1 MLTLFRKSPD
11 ISTFNLKPYA
21 VELPLHRLRLGVD
34 NVRYDV
40 YISPD
45 FRNSARRIILELII
59 RHACASPLFA
69 VSPDFNWS
77 REIAEFK
84 RLCSEISTEGINT
97 AKSLYEIQIDYL
109 AQTALVK
116 FLTEEIEN
124 QYQEAIQHFK
134 TVIRKQEIAQQ
145 IETTLQLREEMTS
158 IIHQKNIVMLA
169 VGGEIFQY
177 FLEVQQDL
185 KALRVSNFGE
195 SAILPE
201 EVFANPLL
209 RPTSHTDGVFLMEN
223 YVLLG
228 HRLEDPVN
236 YNSFHH
242 LLVKFFMDHRPS
254 SANLRWKRGSAVVET
269 IPAPEPGTQIEAWIK
284 HVDNIDQLFNGFQTR
299 ELINK
304 LKKGKAWHSRISLL
318 KKRAR
323 LQDRLLGRFY
333 KKIKQEKMID
343 GIVAAY
349 KVQPVFQQYC
359 PPLSPQEC
367 LQYLV
372 VPKARK
378 SIIRKLSRF
387 KKYYGKSFS
396 LALLN
401 RTIKSVRK
409 TPKSMQKRLL
419 IRFLASFARYH
430 RDLSNFKIIRD
441 ASDSINLT
449 TDDRIIKLSRDNH
462 TLYEFLLSYEEV
474 IETKP
479 IINHVVI
486 KADIRGSSEIV
497 AKMKDAHLNPAS
509 SFSLNFFDPIGK
521 ILSIYGAAKIF
532 IEGDAAIL
540 AIFEHDDM
548 PSRWYGTAR
557 ACGLA
562 INIINI
568 VKKYN
573 VHNLNNNLPS
583 LELGIGIGFA
593 DAPPTFFYDGD
604 HQIMISPAINVA
616 DQLSGCNRTLRERLS
631 KTNMPF
637 NVYLFRPTAHDAAVL
652 LTDCSLL
659 RYNVKGIE
667 LAPEGFAKLSK
678 EIHLKRFE
686 CRMPDVDPDPL
697 TLYTGTYPTLAG
709 NYQRLVIREAL
720 IPEISTVDFSVVRL
734 TDQAY
739 YEVCT
744 NPRVYEN
751 IKGELT
757 S

>member
-1 MLTLFRKSPD
+1 MLRFFRKSPD
-11 ISTFNLKPYA
+11 ISTFNLKTYA

-45 FRNSARRIILELII
+45 FRVSAQRIILELII
-59 RHACASPLFA
+59 RYACASPMFA
-69 VSPDFNWS
+69 VSPNFNWS

-84 RLCSEISTEGINT
+84 RLCREISTEGINM

-116 FLTEEIEN
+116 LLTEEIEN
-124 QYQEAIQHFK
+124 QYKHAIQHFK

-145 IETTLQLREEMTS
+145 IEATLQLREEMTS
-158 IIHQKNIVMLA
+158 IIHRKNIVMLA

-177 FLEVQQDL
+177 FIEVQQDL
-185 KALRVSNFGE
+185 RALRISNFGG

-236 YNSFHH
+236 YKSFHH
-242 LLVKFFMDHRPS
+242 LLVKFFNDLRAS
-254 SANLRWKRGSAVVET
+254 SSSIRRKGRNAATET
-269 IPAPEPGTQIEAWIK
+269 ISRTEAPSQIEGWIK

-299 ELINK
+299 ELMGK
-304 LKKGKAWHSRISLL
+304 LKKGNAGDSRINLL

-323 LQDRLLGRFY
+323 LQEQLLGRLH

-349 KVQPVFQQYC
+349 KVQPVFQHYC

-372 VPKARK
+372 VAKARK

-401 RTIKSVRK
+401 RTIKNVRK
-409 TPKSMQKRLL
+409 TPGSMQKRML
-419 IRFLASFARYH
+419 IRFLRNFARYH
-430 RDLSNFKIIRD
+430 RDLSNFKMIRD

-449 TDDRIIKLSRDNH
+449 TDEKIIKLSRDNH

-497 AKMKDAHLNPAS
+497 AKMKDEHLNPAS
-509 SFSLNFFDPIGK
+509 SFSLNFFDPISK
-521 ILSIYGAAKIF
+521 ILAMYGAVKIF

-593 DAPPTFFYDGD
+593 DAPPTFFYDGG

-631 KTNMPF
+631 KTNPPF
-637 NVYLFRPTAHDAAVL
+637 NVYLFKPTADGATAL
-652 LTDCSLL
+652 LSDYSLL
-659 RYNVKGIE
+659 RYNIKGIE

-686 CRMPDVDPDPL
+686 CRMPDVTPEPL

-720 IPEISTVDFSVVRL
+720 IPEISSADFSMVRL
-734 TDQAY
+734 TDQIY

-751 IKGELT
+751 IKEELT